1 VAVSVLS
8 RSISRRRA
16 LATAAGAA
24 GAVAVGSVTGASA
37 GAAQAGDAGAGF
49 GYGGQMAEGI
59 VANGTGTASAEVS
72 AALVQ
77 YLLRYGPDAPQ
88 IAEASPEMSK
98 GYSGSA
104 YPAPDADAMA
114 HVVEALSGAGI
125 PEANIKAFP
134 GSDTMYG
141 PFGAGVSVVA
151 ALIDDPEPLAQLGDI
166 LSAGAD
172 AATETNLQIDQ
183 IGAIYSTAD
192 CESVNDEALAAA
204 VADANTQAAALAKA
218 LGFELGELVG
228 ATSSPSY
235 SPYSGYGG
243 GSGACAP
250 APTLDDAGS
259 IYFPTF
265 IAGSEPEFT
274 ITASVTLTFAL
285 GAAE

>member
-1 VAVSVLS
+1 MAVSLLS

-24 GAVAVGSVTGASA
+24 GVVAIGSVANASA
-37 GAAQAGDAGAGF
+37 AAQAGEQGAGF
-49 GYGGQMAEGI
+49 AYGGQMTEGI
-59 VANGTGTASAEVS
+59 VVNGTGTASAEVS

-88 IAEASPEMSK
+88 MTEASPEMSK
-98 GYSGSA
+98 SYYGSA
-104 YPAPDADAMA
+104 YPAPDADSLA
-114 HVVEALSGAGI
+114 HVVETLVGAGI
-125 PEANIKAFP
+125 PEASVKTFP

-151 ALIDDPEPLAQLGDI
+151 ASIHDAALLAELGDI

-172 AATETNLQIDQ
+172 AAGEINLQIDQ
-183 IGAIYSTAD
+183 IGAIYSAAD

-218 LGFELGELVG
+218 LGVELGEMVG

-235 SPYSGYGG
+235 GPYSGYGG

-250 APTLDDAGS
+250 APTLEDAGS

-265 IAGSEPEFT
+265 IAGSEPEFS
-274 ITASVTLTFAL
+274 ITASITLTFAL